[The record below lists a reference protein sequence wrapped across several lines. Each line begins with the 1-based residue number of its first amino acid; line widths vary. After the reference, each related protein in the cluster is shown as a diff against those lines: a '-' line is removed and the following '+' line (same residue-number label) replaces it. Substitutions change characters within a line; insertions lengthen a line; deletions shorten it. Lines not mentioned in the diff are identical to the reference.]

1 MTPPEYLIPRTEVP
15 VTMGRRVL
23 SVEAAVEARTDAPPD
38 ERESDMMRVKMS
50 LKSEAV
56 MMLLKVLNELFS

>member
-1 MTPPEYLIPRTEVP
+1 
-15 VTMGRRVL
+15 MGRRVL

-38 ERESDMMRVKMS
+38 ERESDMMRVRMS

-56 MMLLKVLNELFS
+56 MKIGRAHV